1 MNSLVRNQPVQRKK
15 FSVAIQEEGYKNL
28 INNTLQDPKRAMN
41 FVANISTVVAIN
53 PALQEC
59 NPATILSGGLM
70 AETLGLSLNPQLRQA
85 HLVPFKK
92 KDKGGNV
99 VDVLATFMV
108 GWVGYYQLAMRT
120 GAYKFINAVEL
131 KKGELISWNKLTE
144 QYKIEFIEDDEIREK
159 TETEGYIFTF
169 QLTNGFTKTLY
180 WTKKKMMIHAKT
192 YSQAY
197 RSDLQYNSKNSYW
210 TTSFDDMAI
219 KTLYRQG
226 LSKYGILS
234 IELEKAMMA
243 DMAVISENENGN
255 KYNYVD
261 NEKDVSDLS
270 EENTISNNADP
281 VVEEIKVEEPKPI
294 KKASPA
300 IEEVKKALRKTTPE
314 EVEDPFQKMAR
325 ENNLFEGDF

>member
-92 KDKGGNV
+92 KDKNGNV

-255 KYNYVD
+255 KYSYVD
-261 NEKDVSDLS
+261 NDLS
-270 EENTISNNADP
+270 EENTSFNNTDP
-281 VVEEIKVEEPKPI
+281 VIEEVKVEEPKPI
-294 KKASPA
+294 KKP
-300 IEEVKKALRKTTPE
+300 VRKTTPE
-314 EVEDPFQKMAR
+314 EIEDPFQKMAR

>member
-1 MNSLVRNQPVQRKK
+1 
-15 FSVAIQEEGYKNL
+15 
-28 INNTLQDPKRAMN
+28 
-41 FVANISTVVAIN
+41 
-53 PALQEC
+53 
-59 NPATILSGGLM
+59 
-70 AETLGLSLNPQLRQA
+70 
-85 HLVPFKK
+85 
-92 KDKGGNV
+92 
-99 VDVLATFMV
+99 MV

-255 KYNYVD
+255 KYSYVD
-261 NEKDVSDLS
+261 NENNKVSDL
-270 EENTISNNADP
+270 
-281 VVEEIKVEEPKPI
+281 EEIELESNVTNDKKEVHVVKEDSKKTLTSKKVDDVI
-294 KKASPA
+294 DA
-300 IEEVKKALRKTTPE
+300 
-314 EVEDPFQKMAR
+314 EDPFKKMSK
-325 ENNLFEGDF
+325 EELFDGTF

>member
-1 MNSLVRNQPVQRKK
+1 MNSLVNKQPVQRKK
-15 FSVAIQEEGYKNL
+15 FSVVIQEEGYKKL

-85 HLVPFKK
+85 HLVPFNK
-92 KDKGGNV
+92 KDKSGRV
-99 VDVLATFMV
+99 IDTLATFMI

-120 GAYKFINAVEL
+120 GAYKFINAIEV
-131 KKGELISWNKLTE
+131 KKGELKSWNKLTE
-144 QYKIEFIEDDEIREK
+144 QYVLEFIEDDEVREQ

-180 WTKKKMMIHAKT
+180 WTKKKMLIHAKT
-192 YSQAY
+192 YSKAY
-197 RSDLQYNSKNSYW
+197 RSDLNYGTKNSFW
-210 TTSFDDMAI
+210 TTGFDDMAI

-234 IELEKAMMA
+234 IELENAIQA
-243 DMAVISENENGN
+243 DMSVISKNENGN
-255 KYNYVD
+255 KFEYVD
-261 NEKDVSDLS
+261 NDSSDSAEVELAAPNPQIETL
-270 EENTISNNADP
+270 EEETP
-281 VVEEIKVEEPKPI
+281 EVVETTKNKQTT
-294 KKASPA
+294 KK
-300 IEEVKKALRKTTPE
+300 RKTTSE
-314 EVEDPFQKMAR
+314 EVEDPFKRMSQ
-325 ENNLFEGDF
+325 ESNLFEGDF